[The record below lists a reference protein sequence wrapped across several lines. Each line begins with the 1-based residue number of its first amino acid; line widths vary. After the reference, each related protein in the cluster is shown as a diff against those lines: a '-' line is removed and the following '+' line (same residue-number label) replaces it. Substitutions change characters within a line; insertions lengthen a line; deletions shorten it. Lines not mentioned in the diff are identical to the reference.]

1 MPSHSCLPR
10 MGPNGITY
18 LVMKSPATAADAAK
32 LLRAY
37 FAAQPPE
44 QRRMLKQLRTIAR
57 AVAPGAVDAFSYRIP
72 ALRWNGKILVWYAG
86 FTAHVSLFPMTDRIR
101 RTFAAELK
109 GYRTAKGTIQFP
121 VGKRIPVTLIRRL
134 IKARLAEMR

>member
-1 MPSHSCLPR
+1 
-10 MGPNGITY
+10 MGSNGITY
-18 LVMKSPATAADAAK
+18 LGMKSPASAAGTAK

-44 QRRMLKQLRTIAR
+44 QRRMLKQLRTITR
-57 AVAPGAVDAFSYRIP
+57 SVAPRSVDAFSYRIP

-86 FTAHVSLFPMTDRIR
+86 FKAHVSLFPMTDRIR
-101 RTFAAELK
+101 RAFAAELK

-121 VGKRIPVTLIRRL
+121 VGKRIPVTLVRRL
-134 IKARLAEMR
+134 VKARLAEMR